1 MKAGDKIKAAKMRK
15 MAQKELEIESM
26 SNEEI
31 KNELKEKK
39 LEVFGTNE
47 ERKNRLKKYHG
58 FDDSSTPTGSADPKK
73 KPASN
78 KSNVVD
84 KIKEM
89 EEKRNERRK

>member
-15 MAQKELEIESM
+15 MAQKELDIESM

-31 KNELKEKK
+31 KNELKERK

-58 FDDSSTPTGSADPKK
+58 VGDSSTPTAKPDPKK
-73 KPASN
+73 
-78 KSNVVD
+78 
-84 KIKEM
+84 
-89 EEKRNERRK
+89 

>member
-15 MAQKELEIESM
+15 MATKELEIESM

-58 FDDSSTPTGSADPKK
+58 VVEGSTPTGKADPKK
-73 KPASN
+73 KASN